1 MESAMGKHLKT
12 QMDYDMIEQLAKEV
26 QRLDPE
32 NKVLKRFTLMDNLEG
47 SELRKCLKI

>member
-1 MESAMGKHLKT
+1 MGKHIKT

-32 NKVLKRFTLMDNLEG
+32 NAVLNKFAKMDNFEG
-47 SELRKCLKI
+47 SELRKCLKD